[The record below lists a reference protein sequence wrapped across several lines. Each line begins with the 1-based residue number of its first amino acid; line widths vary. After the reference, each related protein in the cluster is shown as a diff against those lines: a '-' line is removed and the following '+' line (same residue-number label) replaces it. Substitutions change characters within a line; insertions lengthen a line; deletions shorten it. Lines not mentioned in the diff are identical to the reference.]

1 MFTKA
6 MGPSQDRAQKARR
19 REAEGRLALLMSGV
33 DRVEY
38 MKMDVDTVAQ
48 MSLILAVFLGVTCV
62 TTGAER
68 ASWLTLLLVTIYHNH
83 RPLDMPSALV
93 VIGPL
98 CVIFS
103 SLNWSVF
110 RGWPE

>member
-1 MFTKA
+1 
-6 MGPSQDRAQKARR
+6 MGSDQDRVQKAKR
-19 REAEGRLALLMSGV
+19 REAENRVAVLMSGL
-33 DRVEY
+33 DKVEY
-38 MKMDVDTVAQ
+38 MKIDADTVAQ

-62 TTGAER
+62 TTGAEK
-68 ASWLTLLLVTIYHNH
+68 ASWLTLLLMIIYHNH

-110 RGWPE
+110 KG